1 MVSPSYVD
9 PSTVE
14 WCEKCRCK
22 TWHLVDAATGER
34 ACEWHRDVPPET
46 EPAPQQTPPEVQS

>member
-14 WCEKCRCK
+14 WCEQCRCK
-22 TWHLVDAATGER
+22 TWHVVDAATGER

-46 EPAPQQTPPEVQS
+46 QPAPQQNQEVPS